1 MNWKKF
7 LWKLS
12 KEMEMSANSDFQ
24 KVNEWSGLRGFLNL
38 FKKDSRAWWGTH
50 RWWINALLWTV
61 LLCGMMAIM
70 LFASNEEVK
79 NASAAEITQAGGV
92 IAYTLLM
99 GLNAFFEFGVSVL
112 AIGTIIL
119 AQGLIIGEKQNGVAE
134 WLLSKP
140 VTRRAYILAKVAA
153 NALGMVSI
161 LVGLPSV
168 VAYGMLSL
176 YMGTPFPLMPFLSAV
191 GIMTVHTL
199 FYLTLTLML
208 GTIFNKRGPILGIA
222 LGSVLGGGLLGS
234 LFEPLFYI
242 TPWMLP
248 KIALLTA
255 SAPGIPIEL
264 GITPL
269 IATALWSV
277 VFIFVALVKF
287 EKMEF

>member
-1 MNWKKF
+1 
-7 LWKLS
+7 
-12 KEMEMSANSDFQ
+12 MSANLDFQ
-24 KVNEWSGLRGFLNL
+24 KVNEWGGLRGFSNL
-38 FKKDSRAWWGTH
+38 FRKDSRVWWGTH

-70 LFASNEEVK
+70 LFVSNEEVK
-79 NASAAEITQAGGV
+79 NASASEIAHAGGL
-92 IAYTLLM
+92 ITYILLL
-99 GLNAFFEFGVSVL
+99 GLNVFFEFGVPVL

-119 AQGLIIGEKQNGVAE
+119 VQGLIIDEKQNGVAE

-140 VTRRAYILAKVAA
+140 VTRCAYVLAKVSA
-153 NALGMVSI
+153 NALGVFLL

-168 VAYGMLSL
+168 VAFGMLSL
-176 YMGTPFPLMPFLSAV
+176 YMDALFPLAPFLPAV
-191 GIMTVHTL
+191 GIMALHTF

-208 GTIFNKRGPILGIA
+208 GTIFNNRGPILGIA
-222 LGSVLGGGLLGS
+222 LGFLLGGGLLGS

-255 SAPGIPIEL
+255 SAQAIPVEPGIA
-264 GITPL
+264 PL

-277 VFIFVALVKF
+277 VFIFVALAKF